1 MPEMTA
7 ARAYAD
13 AVSALVA
20 QHDVADVLVRL
31 VDNCAELFPADAV
44 AVLVSDRSDRLELL
58 SATSHRAEELEL
70 LQVQLAAG
78 PCVDAITSGERQSA
92 TTAEEIVARWGSV
105 GTAIVAAGFHTVHAF
120 PLHWRGR
127 AFGGLNVFVREA
139 SEASAEALQVGQTLA
154 DIATLVVVH
163 SSDVPH
169 DQVTARIHEA
179 VTARAAVEQAKGVL
193 AYRNNVDMAE
203 AYRLLLDQVRR
214 SGTTL
219 GEEAHQVVE
228 REYTDQS
235 R

>member
-13 AVSALVA
+13 ALAALVA
-20 QHDVADVLVRL
+20 DHDVADVLVRL

-44 AVLVSDRSDRLELL
+44 AVLVSGRGDSLELL

-78 PCVDAITSGERQSA
+78 PCIDAITTGERQSA
-92 TTAEEIVARWGSV
+92 TTAEELVARWGQV
-105 GTAIVAAGFHTVHAF
+105 GTAIVDAGFHTVHAF
-120 PLHWRGR
+120 PMHWRGR
-127 AFGGLNVFVREA
+127 AFGGLNVFVRQASQA
-139 SEASAEALQVGQTLA
+139 SEEAAQIGQTIA
-154 DIATLVVVH
+154 DIATLVIVH

-179 VTARAAVEQAKGVL
+179 VTARAVVEQAKGVL
-193 AYRNNVDMAE
+193 AYRHDLDMGA
-203 AYRLLLDQVRR
+203 AYRLLIDRVRD

-219 GEEAHQVVE
+219 TEEARHIVE
-228 REYTDQS
+228 REHTGQS
-235 R
+235 H

>member
-1 MPEMTA
+1 MTEMTA

-44 AVLVSDRSDRLELL
+44 AVLVSGRSDSLELL

-70 LQVQLAAG
+70 LQVQLEEG
-78 PCVDAITSGERQSA
+78 PCVDAIRSGQQLSA
-92 TTAEEIVARWGSV
+92 STGDEIVARWGTV

-127 AFGGLNVFVREA
+127 AVGGLHVFIREA
-139 SEASAEALQVGQTLA
+139 SEASAEALEVGQTLA

-179 VTARAAVEQAKGVL
+179 VTARAEVEQAKGVL
-193 AYRNNVDMAE
+193 AYRNSVDMAA
-203 AYRLLLDQVRR
+203 AYRLLLDRVRE
-214 SGTTL
+214 SGSTL
-219 GEEAHQVVE
+219 SQEAHRIVT

>member
-1 MPEMTA
+1 MTEMTA

-44 AVLVSDRSDRLELL
+44 AVLVSGRRDSLELL
-58 SATSHRAEELEL
+58 SATSHQAEELEL
-70 LQVQLAAG
+70 LQVQLDAG
-78 PCVDAITSGERQSA
+78 PCVDAITTGQRQSA
-92 TTAEEIVARWGSV
+92 TTAEEIVGRWGSV
-105 GTAIVAAGFHTVHAF
+105 GTGIVDAGFHTVHAF
-120 PLHWRGR
+120 PMHWRGR
-127 AFGGLNVFVREA
+127 AFGGLNVFVRRA
-139 SEASAEALQVGQTLA
+139 SEASEEAARIGQTLA

-193 AYRNNVDMAE
+193 AYRNNVDMAA
-203 AYRLLLDQVRR
+203 AYRLLLDRVRE

-219 GEEAHQVVE
+219 SEEAQHIVE
-228 REYTDQS
+228 REYTDHP

>member
-1 MPEMTA
+1 MTEMTA

-44 AVLVSDRSDRLELL
+44 AVLVSGRHDSLELL
-58 SATSHRAEELEL
+58 SATSHQAEELEL
-70 LQVQLAAG
+70 LQVQLEAG
-78 PCVDAITSGERQSA
+78 PCVDAITTGQRQSA
-92 TTAEEIVARWGSV
+92 TTGDQIAARWGAV
-105 GTAIVAAGFHTVHAF
+105 GAEIVAAGFHTVHAF
-120 PLHWRGR
+120 PMHWRGR
-127 AFGGLNVFVREA
+127 AFGGLNVFIREA
-139 SEASAEALQVGQTLA
+139 SEASEEAVQVGQTLA

-163 SSDVPH
+163 SSAAPH

-179 VTARAAVEQAKGVL
+179 VTARAEVEQAKGVL
-193 AYRNNVDMAE
+193 AYRNNVDMAG
-203 AYRLLLDQVRR
+203 AYRLLMDRVRD
-214 SGTTL
+214 SGSTL
-219 GEEAHQVVE
+219 SQEAHRIVE

>member
-1 MPEMTA
+1 MTEMTA

-13 AVSALVA
+13 AVSALVE

-31 VDNCAELFPADAV
+31 VGNCAELFPADAV

-70 LQVQLAAG
+70 LQVQYDAG
-78 PCVDAITSGERQSA
+78 PCVDAIA
-92 TTAEEIVARWGSV
+92 TGRPVTARTAAEIVDRWGSV
-105 GTAIVAAGFHTVHAF
+105 GEAIVQAGFEEVHAY
-120 PLHWRGR
+120 PMHWRGR
-127 AFGGLNVFVREA
+127 AFGGLNVFLRQE
-139 SEASAEALQVGQTLA
+139 SQQSAEAEQVGQTMA
-154 DIATLVVVH
+154 DIATLVIVH

-193 AYRNNVDMAE
+193 AYRNNVDMAA
-203 AYRLLLDQVRR
+203 AYRLLLDRVRI
-214 SGTTL
+214 SGSTL
-219 GEEAHQVVE
+219 GDTAHRIVEA
-228 REYTDQS
+228 EYTDQP

>member
-1 MPEMTA
+1 MTEMTA

-44 AVLVSDRSDRLELL
+44 AVLVSGRRDILELL
-58 SATSHRAEELEL
+58 SATSHQAEELEL
-70 LQVQLAAG
+70 LQVQLEAG
-78 PCVDAITSGERQSA
+78 PCVDAITTGQRQSA
-92 TTAEEIVARWGSV
+92 TSANEIVARWGSV
-105 GTAIVAAGFHTVHAF
+105 GTAIVNAGFHTVHAF
-120 PLHWRGR
+120 PMHWHGR
-127 AFGGLNVFVREA
+127 AFGGLNVFLRSASVA
-139 SEASAEALQVGQTLA
+139 SEEAVQVGQTLA

-179 VTARAAVEQAKGVL
+179 VTARATVEQAKGVL
-193 AYRNNVDMAE
+193 AYRNNVDMAT
-203 AYRLLLDQVRR
+203 AYRLLLDRVRD

-219 GEEAHQVVE
+219 SQEAHQVVE